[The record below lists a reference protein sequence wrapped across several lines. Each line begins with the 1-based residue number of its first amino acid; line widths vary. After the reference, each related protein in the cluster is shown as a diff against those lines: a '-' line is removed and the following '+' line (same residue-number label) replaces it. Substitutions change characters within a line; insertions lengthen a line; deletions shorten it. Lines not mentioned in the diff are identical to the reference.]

1 MKRIFLCL
9 SLLFIIG
16 CQEKNCNNILYS
28 CDFNNIKYYGE
39 ESFLLE
45 GTFIHDSL
53 KENRYDRL
61 PASYKEIVRE
71 PVWDL
76 SKHSSG
82 LSIRFLSNSSVI
94 TAKWEVLNNFSM
106 DHMPDTGIKGV
117 DLYFKDNDE
126 WQYINTGVP
135 VGFNNEYK
143 LVENMEN
150 ELREYKLFL
159 PLYDGIKNIE
169 IGVDSVSYI
178 KRPKINE
185 KKPIVFY
192 GTSITQGACASRP
205 GMAHTNIISRQLD
218 RDVINFGFSGNGRM
232 EESIANLISD
242 SNPIFYVIECMPNMY
257 PPDLVSNN
265 TIPLIDTIR
274 AKDSDTPIILVDLFT
289 SPITALD
296 KNALR
301 GTSEMNN
308 ALKSQ
313 YDKMIN
319 SGYNNIIYL
328 ETQSALGNDFEGTVD
343 AVHFTDLGFIRY
355 SNFLIKKFEELQII
369 N

>member
-1 MKRIFLCL
+1 VKRIFLCL
-9 SLLFIIG
+9 SLLFLIG
-16 CQEKNCNNILYS
+16 CQEENCNNILYS

-143 LVENMEN
+143 LVENMDN
-150 ELREYKLFL
+150 ELREYKVFL

-169 IGVDSVSYI
+169 IGVDSLSYV
-178 KRPKINE
+178 KKPMSNE

-218 RDVINFGFSGNGRM
+218 RNVINFGFSGNGRM

-257 PPDLVSNN
+257 PPDLVSSN
-265 TIPLIDTIR
+265 TIPLINTIR

-289 SPITALD
+289 SPLTALD
-296 KNALR
+296 KNAIR

-308 ALKSQ
+308 ALKTQ

-355 SNFLIKKFEELQII
+355 SDFLIKKFEELELF

>member
-53 KENRYDRL
+53 KENKYDRL

-169 IGVDSVSYI
+169 IGVDSISYI

-296 KNALR
+296 KNAIR

-355 SNFLIKKFEELQII
+355 SDFLVKKFDELELFK
-369 N
+369 